1 MADMLWSDPDIRP
14 GWGRSPRGAGY
25 IFGQDITEQFLRT
38 NKMKLICRAHQMMMD
53 GYQWHHDKQVITVFS
68 APNYCFR
75 SGNKGGILEIDENM
89 NYNLLQFQYAP
100 RRGQPMVG
108 QRQPDYFL

>member
-25 IFGQDITEQFLRT
+25 TFGQDITEQFLKA
-38 NKMKLICRAHQMMMD
+38 NGMKLICRAHQLTMD
-53 GYQWHHDKQVITVFS
+53 GYNWAHDKQCVTIFS

-75 SGNKGGILEIDENM
+75 SGNKGAIMEIDDKM
-89 NYNLLQFQYAP
+89 GYNFI
-100 RRGQPMVG
+100 
-108 QRQPDYFL
+108 